1 MKISY
6 FLIVVKNITKKGN
19 KIFYRNNFIRI
30 ESINLVIVHTDSNSY
45 KIVLYLKYLVS
56 RVIR

>member
-6 FLIVVKNITKKGN
+6 FLIIVKNITKKGN

-56 RVIR
+56 